1 MILIF
6 LITED
11 CDISSILEKFTNI
24 DNIKSIM
31 DESWISM
38 QNFKIEKLDIDILE
52 SSIEDMINEWLK
64 DFKESL
70 HQYDSDDNYDVNKEV
85 IIDDIDA
92 LFSKNF

>member
-1 MILIF
+1 MF
-6 LITED
+6 
-11 CDISSILEKFTNI
+11 
-24 DNIKSIM
+24 
-31 DESWISM
+31 
-38 QNFKIEKLDIDILE
+38 
-52 SSIEDMINEWLK
+52 NEWLK